1 MKIKT
6 KNMARPAL
14 IVLALVL
21 FIGFH
26 VYTNNDA
33 YKIRRQFNKL
43 ASIISVEPDDGIA
56 VKGLESNKL
65 RDIVAPE
72 IKIKIPV
79 HEFSGVYDRQEIV
92 QALLSAK
99 TKCESL
105 SVEFHD
111 IVVEKTGADTAVCRL
126 TGRIKGSSESESFD
140 EAREIQCLLVLQEG
154 EWLFSEC
161 LVEEIITR

>member
-6 KNMARPAL
+6 KNMARPAVIL
-14 IVLALVL
+14 LAVVL

-33 YKIRRQFNKL
+33 YKIRRQFKNL

-72 IKIKIPV
+72 IKIKISAR
-79 HEFSGVYDRQEIV
+79 EFPEVYDRQEIV

-111 IVVEKTGADTAVCRL
+111 TVVEKTGADTAVCRL
-126 TGRIKGSSESESFD
+126 TGRIKGSSEAESFD